1 VDDTPA
7 RTWQTCPVCTA
18 PLPGEQ
24 DAVDAHI
31 DSCLAHAAMVAE
43 DAIVRTELG
52 TPEDDSEDGWQEVEV
67 DGVVRLRPGGRVLQ
81 ASGIHIRT
89 GDQDVEEEI
98 DIDGDDDEAF
108 GVAQFTERDVVPLNN
123 VGQATEADMDVD
135 VDVDGDD
142 EDEGWPQDATV
153 ASRTVLQPQRES
165 FPTPD
170 GRSSSEEDI
179 DARALEQANAAI
191 DIARRS
197 GNRAALLKALEGKIQ
212 MLVSLCFSTK

>member
-1 VDDTPA
+1 
-7 RTWQTCPVCTA
+7 
-18 PLPGEQ
+18 
-24 DAVDAHI
+24 
-31 DSCLAHAAMVAE
+31 MVAE
-43 DAIVRTELG
+43 DAMVRTELD

-67 DGVVRLRPGGRVLQ
+67 DGAVRLRPGGRVLQ

-108 GVAQFTERDVVPLNN
+108 GVAQFTERDVVPLNTL
-123 VGQATEADMDVD
+123 GQATEADMDVD

-142 EDEGWPQDATV
+142 EDEDEGRPQDPTIT
-153 ASRTVLQPQRES
+153 SRTVLRPQRES

-170 GRSSSEEDI
+170 GRSSSEEDM
-179 DARALEQANAAI
+179 DARALEHANAAVN
-191 DIARRS
+191 IARRS

-212 MLVSLCFSTK
+212 MLVSPCSSTKRTPDASGASRSPMVRQPAQRSVESAWMRIPSRP

>member
-1 VDDTPA
+1 
-7 RTWQTCPVCTA
+7 
-18 PLPGEQ
+18 
-24 DAVDAHI
+24 
-31 DSCLAHAAMVAE
+31 MVAE
-43 DAIVRTELG
+43 DAMVRTELG

-67 DGVVRLRPGGRVLQ
+67 DGAVRLRPGGRILQ

-135 VDVDGDD
+135 VDVDVDVDGDD
-142 EDEGWPQDATV
+142 EDEGRPQDPTI
-153 ASRTVLQPQRES
+153 ASRTALRPQRES
-165 FPTPD
+165 LPTPD
-170 GRSSSEEDI
+170 SRGSSEEDI
-179 DARALEQANAAI
+179 DARALEQANAAV

-212 MLVSLCFSTK
+212 MLVSPRSSTKRNPDASGASRSHMGRQPAQRSVESAWTRTPSRL